1 MTQAVYTGEER
12 CQYFR
17 DICNRLLGSIDK
29 DTIKGLVRVDTEYMH
44 IPRHLGRRYPT
55 PSRKEIIGRMIMQ
68 IGLLMRTDEGLDKV
82 ITRSNGKRGIEV
94 SLSIDKD
101 YVAPKYK

>member
-17 DICNRLLGSIDK
+17 DICNRLLDSIDK

-68 IGLLMRTDEGLDKV
+68 IGLSPGAMA
-82 ITRSNGKRGIEV
+82 KRGIEV